1 MTWLARV
8 YVLPKEEVLDPQGEA
23 IGSALRHL
31 GFETVGSVRS
41 GRLFDLHIT
50 AQNRTEAEN
59 QADEAARQLL
69 CNTVVETYTVTVVE
83 Q

>member
-8 YVLPKEEVLDPQGEA
+8 HVLPKEEVLDPQGEA
-23 IGSALRHL
+23 IESALRHL

-41 GRLFDLHIT
+41 GRLFELHIT
-50 AQNRTEAEN
+50 TRDRAGAEK
-59 QADEAARQLL
+59 QADDAARQLL
-69 CNTVVETYTVTVVE
+69 CNTVVETYTVTVEE

>member
-1 MTWLARV
+1 
-8 YVLPKEEVLDPQGEA
+8 
-23 IGSALRHL
+23 
-31 GFETVGSVRS
+31 VGSVRS

-50 AQNRTEAEN
+50 AQNRTEAEK

-69 CNTVVETYTVTVVE
+69 CNTVVETYTVTVEE